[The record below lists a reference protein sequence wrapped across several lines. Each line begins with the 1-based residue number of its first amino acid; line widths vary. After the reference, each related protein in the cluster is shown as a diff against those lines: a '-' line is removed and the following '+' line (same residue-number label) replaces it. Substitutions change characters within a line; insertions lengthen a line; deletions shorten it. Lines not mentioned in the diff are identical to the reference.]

1 MPRASKYRR
10 VLLKLSGEGFAAE
23 DGQPL
28 GATEVR
34 FFAKEIAAA
43 HKTGVQ
49 VAVVVGGGN
58 IVRGGQISQAGI
70 HRAQADH
77 MGMLATVINAL
88 ALQDALDRMG
98 LDARVQSA
106 IELRGIVEPFDR
118 RRCVHHLEKGCIV
131 ILAAG
136 TGNPFFTTDTAAA
149 LRAIEIEADALLK
162 ATKVDGVYSADPM
175 KDPHAKKFDRLT
187 YMDVLSQRLQ
197 VMDLT
202 AISLCMEN
210 HLPVV
215 VFNMARPGNIQ
226 RVIRGEPIGTWVGAP
241 RPTRR

>member
-1 MPRASKYRR
+1 
-10 VLLKLSGEGFAAE
+10 
-23 DGQPL
+23 
-28 GATEVR
+28 
-34 FFAKEIAAA
+34 
-43 HKTGVQ
+43 
-49 VAVVVGGGN
+49 
-58 IVRGGQISQAGI
+58 
-70 HRAQADH
+70 
-77 MGMLATVINAL
+77 
-88 ALQDALDRMG
+88 
-98 LDARVQSA
+98 
-106 IELRGIVEPFDR
+106 RGIVEPFDR
-118 RRCVHHLEKGCIV
+118 RRCVHHLEKGCVV

-187 YMDVLSQRLQ
+187 YMDVLRRRLQ

-226 RVIRGEPIGTWVGAP
+226 RVIRGERIGTWVGLSDPEKVGRPP
-241 RPTRR
+241 RR